1 MFNYFL
7 ASILLLTIILLPVK
21 AEDITINHIGPDMNQ
36 PWGMDFISNNEVIV
50 TEKSGNIFRININNG
65 EYIKVSN
72 TPNISSVM
80 QGGLLDVIFDDYS
93 VYLCYS
99 KDTSNGT
106 ILSLIHI

>member
-1 MFNYFL
+1 MFNYFS

-65 EYIKVSN
+65 EYIKVR
-72 TPNISSVM
+72 
-80 QGGLLDVIFDDYS
+80 VILQIF
-93 VYLCYS
+93 LQ
-99 KDTSNGT
+99 
-106 ILSLIHI
+106 

>member
-1 MFNYFL
+1 MFNYFSAL
-7 ASILLLTIILLPVK
+7 ILLLTIILPPVE

-65 EYIKVSN
+65 DYIKVSN

-80 QGGLLDVIFDDYS
+80 QGVCLM
-93 VYLCYS
+93 
-99 KDTSNGT
+99 
-106 ILSLIHI
+106 